1 MFAQVVIDTKSRVLD
16 RVFTYKT
23 DEAIS
28 VGTRVLVPFGRS
40 NKPSIAVVLNT
51 CDEVDID
58 EAKIKSI
65 IKVLDEKAIIDE
77 KMIELALWLRNRYI
91 STYNDALR
99 LVFPPGGIKELEL
112 FYYAN
117 DDAHGLE
124 KDKAYKKD
132 DLLKIMTLN
141 AVSYTH
147 LTLPTTERV

>member
-23 DEAIS
+23 DEAIG

-65 IKVLDEKAIIDE
+65 IKVLDDKAIID
-77 KMIELALWLRNRYI
+77 
-91 STYNDALR
+91 
-99 LVFPPGGIKELEL
+99 
-112 FYYAN
+112 
-117 DDAHGLE
+117 
-124 KDKAYKKD
+124 
-132 DLLKIMTLN
+132 
-141 AVSYTH
+141 
-147 LTLPTTERV
+147 